1 METDKQTNG
10 CLKFLPIYQE
20 RVQYKTGHDTYGE
33 CCQLVIG
40 CLCEDV
46 AVIGSVVNVDR
57 LSDAPRELS
66 TAAVSFIL
74 SVLVLLKHGK
84 MFLKKIKIIL

>member
-10 CLKFLPIYQE
+10 CLKFLPIYLE
-20 RVQYKTGHDTYGE
+20 RVQYKTGQYTYRE
-33 CCQLVIG
+33 CCQLVIR
-40 CLCEDV
+40 CLREDV
-46 AVIGSVVNVDR
+46 AVIWGVVNVDR